1 MWFQRLSGS
10 ELTRQ
15 EGGEFQGAGHPGTRG
30 DRAESGGL
38 SCTSC
43 WPVTS
48 MRGPR
53 GAIVGSQTKLSS
65 APTGSSI
72 ITPASLLCRGP
83 HRT

>member
-15 EGGEFQGAGHPGTRG
+15 EGGEFQGAGHPGPEETEQSRG
-30 DRAESGGL
+30 VFPAPAAGL
-38 SCTSC
+38 
-43 WPVTS
+43 VTS

-65 APTGSSI
+65 ALTGPSI
-72 ITPASLLCRGP
+72 ITPAPLLCRGP